1 MGQGGPVISSFNGT
15 ECVRRCSSTAM
26 LCLARCFNAYAEVES
41 NSPPEL
47 VKSMNRMLD
56 EKSNKICIKGFFFSK
71 QIFMYCS
78 CLVILLKIS
87 WTRDHS
93 EFGPLTVLPTLSSL
107 LLLDKLSK
115 CFFFKGSA
123 N

>member
-15 ECVRRCSSTAM
+15 DCVRRCSSTAM

-56 EKSNKICIKGFFFSK
+56 EKSNKICIKGFFFSN
-71 QIFMYCS
+71 IY
-78 CLVILLKIS
+78 
-87 WTRDHS
+87 
-93 EFGPLTVLPTLSSL
+93 VLFLFSDTFKNIM
-107 LLLDKLSK
+107 DKRP
-115 CFFFKGSA
+115 F
-123 N
+123 